1 MDSRR
6 LVSGK
11 RPGIGADPG
20 LPGSLSRPG
29 RTGQYRLVE
38 SRLWYRLRKIS
49 EILNMEKAKV
59 LIVDDEEDLCRILQF
74 NLENE
79 GYCVQAAYSGEE
91 ALEKIDGSFD
101 LVLLDVM
108 MGGINGFETA
118 NAIRKEKKLD
128 VPIVFLT
135 AKDTE
140 NDLLTGFS
148 LGADDY
154 IAKPFSIKE
163 VNARVKALLN
173 RTRNP
178 RKGQVRPCP
187 LPNHWEDG
195 NLMVDYSR
203 KDVLVN
209 GLPVQLTR
217 REFELFRLLFESPD
231 RVFSREEILKTVW
244 PEDGCVLDRT
254 VDVHITRLRKKLQS
268 YGSRIMNRSGYGYY
282 FSTL

>member
-1 MDSRR
+1 MENRSEK
-6 LVSGK
+6 S
-11 RPGIGADPG
+11 
-20 LPGSLSRPG
+20 
-29 RTGQYRLVE
+29 
-38 SRLWYRLRKIS
+38 KI
-49 EILNMEKAKV
+49 

-79 GYCVQAAYSGEE
+79 GYEVKAVHSGED
-91 ALEKIDGSFD
+91 AVACVDDSFH

-108 MGGINGFETA
+108 MSGMNGFETA
-118 NAIRKEKKLD
+118 NVIRKKMRLD

-154 IAKPFSIKE
+154 IAKPFSVKE

-173 RTRNP
+173 RTRRMEKTGSGREEVWKDP
-178 RKGQVRPCP
+178 DFK
-187 LPNHWEDG
+187 
-195 NLMVDYSR
+195 VDYDR
-203 KDVLVN
+203 KDVLI
-209 GLPVQLTR
+209 GGMPIQLTR
-217 REFELFRLLFESPD
+217 REFELLRLLIESPD

-254 VDVHITRLRKKLQS
+254 VDVHITRLRKKLQRF
-268 YGSRIMNRSGYGYY
+268 GSRIMNRSGYGYY
-282 FSTL
+282 FSTLG

>member
-1 MDSRR
+1 
-6 LVSGK
+6 
-11 RPGIGADPG
+11 
-20 LPGSLSRPG
+20 
-29 RTGQYRLVE
+29 
-38 SRLWYRLRKIS
+38 
-49 EILNMEKAKV
+49 MEKAKI

-79 GYCVQAAYSGEE
+79 GYAVDVAYSGEE
-91 ALEKIDGSFD
+91 ALEKLDATFS

-118 NAIRKEKKLD
+118 NKIHKEKNLD
-128 VPIVFLT
+128 VPIIFLT

-163 VNARVKALLN
+163 VNARIKALLN
-173 RTRNP
+173 RTRHLARDAGRAEP
-178 RKGQVRPCP
+178 SKV
-187 LPNHWEDG
+187 WEDE
-195 NLMVDYSR
+195 NLKVDYSR
-203 KDVLVN
+203 KDVLVD

-231 RVFSREEILKTVW
+231 RVYSREEILKTVW

-254 VDVHITRLRKKLQS
+254 VDVHITRLRKKLRE
-268 YGSRIMNRSGYGYY
+268 YGGRIMNRSGYGYY

>member
-1 MDSRR
+1 
-6 LVSGK
+6 
-11 RPGIGADPG
+11 
-20 LPGSLSRPG
+20 
-29 RTGQYRLVE
+29 
-38 SRLWYRLRKIS
+38 
-49 EILNMEKAKV
+49 MEKAKI

-79 GYCVQAAYSGEE
+79 GYQVFVAYSGEE
-91 ALEKIDGSFD
+91 ALEKLDTSFH

-108 MGGINGFETA
+108 LGGMNGFETA
-118 NAIRKEKKLD
+118 NAIRKQKKLD
-128 VPIVFLT
+128 VPIIFLT

-154 IAKPFSIKE
+154 IAKPISIKE
-163 VNARVKALLN
+163 VNARVKALLG
-173 RTRNP
+173 RTRYLHQEP
-178 RKGQVRPCP
+178 GTG
-187 LPNHWEDG
+187 LSATSWGDG
-195 NLMVDYSR
+195 KLKVDYSR

-209 GLPVQLTR
+209 GLPIQLTR

-254 VDVHITRLRKKLQS
+254 VDVHITRLRKKLHD

>member
-1 MDSRR
+1 
-6 LVSGK
+6 
-11 RPGIGADPG
+11 
-20 LPGSLSRPG
+20 
-29 RTGQYRLVE
+29 
-38 SRLWYRLRKIS
+38 
-49 EILNMEKAKV
+49 MEKSKI

-79 GYCVQAAYSGEE
+79 GYEVKSVHSGEE
-91 ALEKIDGSFD
+91 ALAVLDGNFH

-118 NAIRKEKKLD
+118 NKIRKERHLN
-128 VPIVFLT
+128 VPIIFLT

-163 VNARVKALLN
+163 VNARVKALLA
-173 RTRNP
+173 RTRATSG
-178 RKGQVRPCP
+178 KTGSSIV
-187 LPNHWEDG
+187 HDAVWEDAG
-195 NLMVDYSR
+195 FKVDYDR
-203 KDVLVN
+203 KDVLIKGV
-209 GLPVQLTR
+209 PAQLTR
-217 REFELFRLLFESPD
+217 REFELLRLLIESPN

-254 VDVHITRLRKKLQS
+254 VDVHITRLRKKMKE
-268 YGSRIMNRSGYGYY
+268 YGSHIMNRSGYGYY

>member
-1 MDSRR
+1 
-6 LVSGK
+6 
-11 RPGIGADPG
+11 
-20 LPGSLSRPG
+20 
-29 RTGQYRLVE
+29 
-38 SRLWYRLRKIS
+38 
-49 EILNMEKAKV
+49 MEKAKI

-74 NLENE
+74 NLVNE
-79 GYCVQAAYSGEE
+79 GYQVEVAYSGED
-91 ALEKIDGSFD
+91 ALMKLDASFD

-118 NAIRKEKKLD
+118 NKIHKEKKLT

-173 RTRNP
+173 RTRHLRTGSHAP
-178 RKGQVRPCP
+178 EPSK
-187 LPNHWEDG
+187 HWEDE
-195 NLMVDYSR
+195 NLKVDYSR

-209 GLPVQLTR
+209 NLPVQLTR
-217 REFELFRLLFESPD
+217 REFELFRLLFECPD
-231 RVFSREEILKTVW
+231 RVYSREEILKTVW

-254 VDVHITRLRKKLQS
+254 VDVHITRLRKKLGE

>member
-1 MDSRR
+1 M
-6 LVSGK
+6 
-11 RPGIGADPG
+11 
-20 LPGSLSRPG
+20 
-29 RTGQYRLVE
+29 
-38 SRLWYRLRKIS
+38 
-49 EILNMEKAKV
+49 
-59 LIVDDEEDLCRILQF
+59 DDEEDLCRILQF

-79 GYCVQAAYSGEE
+79 GYQVEVAYSGEE
-91 ALEKIDGSFD
+91 ALEKLDSSFD
-101 LVLLDVM
+101 MVLLDVM

-118 NAIRKEKKLD
+118 NKIHKEKNLD
-128 VPIVFLT
+128 VPIIFLT

-154 IAKPFSIKE
+154 IPKPFSIKE
-163 VNARVKALLN
+163 VNARVKALLH
-173 RTRNP
+173 RTRHVA
-178 RKGQVRPCP
+178 KD
-187 LPNHWEDG
+187 LSKAADHSKTWEDE
-195 NLMVDYSR
+195 NLKVDYSR

-209 GLPVQLTR
+209 GMPVQLTR

-231 RVFSREEILKTVW
+231 RVYSREEILKTVW

-254 VDVHITRLRKKLQS
+254 VDVHITRLRKKLQE

>member
-1 MDSRR
+1 
-6 LVSGK
+6 
-11 RPGIGADPG
+11 
-20 LPGSLSRPG
+20 
-29 RTGQYRLVE
+29 
-38 SRLWYRLRKIS
+38 
-49 EILNMEKAKV
+49 MEKSKI

-79 GYCVQAAYSGEE
+79 GYEVKSVHSGEE
-91 ALEKIDGSFD
+91 ALAVLDGNFH

-118 NAIRKEKKLD
+118 NKIRKEMHLN
-128 VPIVFLT
+128 VPIIFLT

-163 VNARVKALLN
+163 VNARVKALLA
-173 RTRNP
+173 RTRMTQANP
-178 RKGQVRPCP
+178 VPSQEHDAV
-187 LPNHWEDG
+187 WEDAG
-195 NLMVDYSR
+195 FKVDYDR
-203 KDVLVN
+203 KDVLIK
-209 GLPVQLTR
+209 GIPVQLTR
-217 REFELFRLLFESPD
+217 REFELLRLLIESPN

-254 VDVHITRLRKKLQS
+254 VDVHITRLRKKMKE
-268 YGSRIMNRSGYGYY
+268 YGSHIMNRSGYGYY